1 MKLLAHDRTAICDQ
15 LAGLA
20 QIYED
25 DVNVC
30 VLRRALEPALR
41 EAAQALA
48 ALGAAQ
54 ARCETSLAVPDWNE
68 LLPARLSTQAREV
81 LSAELNFLA
90 ELTGDLFGGES
101 AGVRLSVSKSPP
113 CPRFHVDRVHA
124 RLVTTWLGPGTE
136 WIENRDCDR
145 RWLGAA
151 SVADA
156 ERRLILNARRIQQA
170 PEHAIVILKGE
181 AWPEFQGRGAVHRS
195 PPSTGLRV
203 FVSLEPL

>member
-1 MKLLAHDRTAICDQ
+1 MKLLAHDRTAICDE

-30 VLRRALEPALR
+30 VLRRAPRETLR
-41 EAAQALA
+41 AAAQALA
-48 ALGAAQ
+48 ALGATQ
-54 ARCETSLAVPDWNE
+54 ARCETSLAAPNWTD
-68 LLPARLSTQAREV
+68 LLPARLAADAREI
-81 LSAELNFLA
+81 LTAELSFLA
-90 ELTGDLFGGES
+90 ELTGDLFGGET
-101 AGVRLSVSKSPP
+101 AGVRLSVSESPP

-124 RLVTTWLGPGTE
+124 RLVSTWLGPGTE

-151 SVADA
+151 SDAD
-156 ERRLILNARRIQQA
+156 RRLILNARRIQQA
-170 PEHAIVILKGE
+170 PEQAIVILKGE

-195 PPSTGLRV
+195 PPSTGRRV
-203 FVSLEPL
+203 FVSIEPL